1 MNTIFTVTNYAYLYK
16 ALALKKSIE
25 LNTNYS
31 FNIYLFE
38 EKVNVPKNQFE
49 NDYIFVSDLDIPN
62 YYKLAFKYDVVEF
75 TTSLKPTLTL
85 LLLKD
90 FEKVIFLDP
99 DVFVFNDVKP
109 VFEELN
115 TNPVLLTPHY
125 LIPQSHK
132 LKYPD
137 LDCLKYGSYNLGFFA
152 VNNSSDSITFLKWW
166 ENKCL
171 NQCYFETQNGLSTDQ
186 KWIIIA
192 QCFFRFI
199 KNLDHPG
206 LNVAYWN
213 ANERIIKKQN
223 LKYFVNEKPLI
234 FMHFSNFNNKKS
246 ELLSSRSEIKF
257 SELENTKIWV
267 EIFDKYR
274 LTTMNI
280 KKLIPTLNYEY
291 SYEKISKYYLTS
303 TLKRFYGE
311 NSERFLSENPF
322 KDKDLLKFAKKHKLI
337 STKKTPRNLNEKNV
351 SGWKLKIVLR
361 LYRFFLKLI
370 GHNNSINVSRFLIYL
385 SSPHR
390 IKNFY

>member
-25 LNTNYS
+25 SRSNYN

-38 EKVNVPKNQFE
+38 EKDNIPSNSFE
-49 NDYIFVSDLDIPN
+49 NDYIIASELNIPN
-62 YYKLAFKYDVVEF
+62 YHNLAFKYDVTEF

-85 LLLKD
+85 MLLKKYD
-90 FEKVIFLDP
+90 KVIFLDP
-99 DVFVFNDVKP
+99 DVFLINDVDFL
-109 VFEELN
+109 FEELID
-115 TNPVLLTPHY
+115 NPVILTPHY
-125 LIPQSHK
+125 LYPQSYE

-137 LDCLKYGSYNLGFFA
+137 LDCLKYGSYNLGFFG
-152 VNNSSDSITFLKWW
+152 VNNSSDSINFLKWW

-213 ANERIIKKQN
+213 SKERVLKKDKD
-223 LKYFVNEKPLI
+223 KYFINDKPLI
-234 FMHFSNFNNKKS
+234 FMHFSNFIDTNS
-246 ELLSSRSEIKF
+246 PLLSSRSDIEF
-257 SELENTKIWV
+257 SDLKNSQVWI
-267 EIFDKYR
+267 EIFHNYR
-274 LTTMNI
+274 LIANNI
-280 KKLIPTLNYEY
+280 RKSVPTLNYTY
-291 SYEKISKYYLTS
+291 SYEKFYNYYLTS

-311 NSERFLSENPF
+311 NSEKFISENPF
-322 KDKDLLKFAKKHKLI
+322 KDQNIFDFAMKNKLL
-337 STKKTPRNLNEKNV
+337 SSKKTPRNLNEKSA
-351 SGWKLKIVLR
+351 SGWKLKMVLR
-361 LYRFFLKLI
+361 LYRLLLRLV